1 MAAASLSRLSR
12 RASASAA
19 PSLRRALYS
28 TAAASPSPAAAS
40 PPLPPAAAGADA
52 DRVRWDYRGQRQLV
66 PLGQW
71 LPKVA
76 VDAYVA
82 PEAVLA
88 GQVTV
93 HDGASVWSGS
103 VLRGDLNKITLG
115 FCANVQERCV
125 LHAAWSAPT
134 ASRRPRCLDDF
145 LLIGVIWNSIM
156 SILPLTSLLDML
168 EMMIG
173 GNFHWEST
181 RSQPSGI
188 YLGWLPERVIC
199 NIGLPAE
206 TLVDRY
212 VTVGAYCLLRSCTIE
227 PECIIGQ
234 HSILM
239 EGSLVETNSILEAGS
254 VLPPGR
260 RIPTGELWAGNPARF
275 VRKLTNEEI
284 MEIPKLAVA
293 INDLMQS
300 HFSEFLPYSNAY
312 LEVEKLKKQFSVP
325 L

>member
-12 RASASAA
+12 RASASTR
-19 PSLRRALYS
+19 PSLRQILYS
-28 TAAASPSPAAAS
+28 TATASPSPAAPS
-40 PPLPPAAAGADA
+40 PPLPLAAAAAAGA

-134 ASRRPRCLDDF
+134 
-145 LLIGVIWNSIM
+145 
-156 SILPLTSLLDML
+156 
-168 EMMIG
+168 
-173 GNFHWEST
+173 
-181 RSQPSGI
+181 
-188 YLGWLPERVIC
+188 
-199 NIGLPAE
+199 GLPAE

-254 VLPPGR
+254 VLAPGR

-312 LEVEKLKKQFSVP
+312 LEVEELKKWYSFP